1 MSYSVNIEYGYL
13 SIQQNS
19 PGTGKWAYAQRMTAS
34 LEGSNIAFRGRRGIR
49 IAIPSDDI
57 THINGVAVAGNTA
70 AQNMAVIVAAMVPTG
85 PTGPYLELALASFT
99 DFPYP
104 LNGHTIYTPD
114 DLTNWNAAWGSSYTD
129 CVVDN
134 TGKTIRFYGY
144 VGSVIT
150 TRGIERLI
158 GVTDTG
164 TLSNIASDCFIG
176 CYNLI
181 NFSVSGQFDQSI
193 IGETT
198 GDDGIFGDVIGNTMA
213 ITIPQGL
220 MESNGPGSPDGDIE
234 FLIASN
240 TVTVNTF

>member
-1 MSYSVNIEYGYL
+1 MNIQFSTGYMILPGYGKVKMFGYRKSNGNL
-13 SIQQNS
+13 IASI
-19 PGTGKWAYAQRMTAS
+19 PGRMI
-34 LEGSNIAFRGRRGIR
+34 EID
-49 IAIPSDDI
+49 PSQI
-57 THINGVAVAGNTA
+57 TELNGVPYSPA
-70 AQNMAVIVAAMVPTG
+70 PTLDELYDDLNG
-85 PTGPYLELALASFT
+85 LIFNVTPTGPYLELALASFT

-220 MESNGPGSPDGDIE
+220 MESNGPVSPDGDIE
-234 FLIASN
+234 FLISNN